1 MKPKTVARNE
11 MEMFLLGVFDR
22 VFLRISPIFT
32 ERHFIHQTALTELQG
47 KFKK

>member
-11 MEMFLLGVFDR
+11 MESG
-22 VFLRISPIFT
+22 ST
-32 ERHFIHQTALTELQG
+32 ERHFIHQTALTEPQG

>member
-11 MEMFLLGVFDR
+11 MEEFLLGCSHR
-22 VFLRISPIFT
+22 ST
-32 ERHFIHQTALTELQG
+32 ERHFIHQNALTEPQG